1 MENAPVIFG
10 SDQKVDKIGQ
20 TDKDLP
26 VPEGRS
32 SEDGEAKGIEGGPK
46 EENQDHDH
54 LRSDEQIRKPGILE
68 DTSFHDIPSKKT
80 EPALR
85 KDGSPPLPPVSRRK
99 RRYWNRTRSKATY
112 T

>member
-1 MENAPVIFG
+1 MEYAPVIFG

-26 VPEGRS
+26 VSKGRGS
-32 SEDGEAKGIEGGPK
+32 KERQAKGIEGGPK

-68 DTSFHDIPSKKT
+68 DTSLHDIFSSKT
-80 EPALR
+80 ESALR
-85 KDGSPPLPPVSRRK
+85 KDGNPPLPPVSRRK